1 MYSIGLDVSK
11 ATISIHV
18 PLNSLDLEIENNLK
32 ALKSFYAKL
41 KKLYKKDL
49 EKLMFV
55 YEPTGSYSAILT
67 KFCSTKRIKAFI
79 INPKQSSNF
88 AKALGHRSKSDQI
101 DAIMLSRAIAVAR
114 KDEIKVPIVNA
125 TAETIKELMSYY
137 MFTLKQR
144 VAINN
149 HHEALKAKDG
159 NAYALKD
166 LLKRHKEM
174 KEKEAEILN
183 KIKNIINEDDDIAQA
198 YSNIKTIPGIGEIA
212 GIVLI
217 HLFIRYPNANQKQIT
232 SLTGLDPVV
241 KDSGT
246 SVKSKPKISKSG
258 SRLYRGVLFMATMVS
273 IKYNNEMREF
283 YNRLKENGKH
293 STVAQIAVMR
303 KLIVIAH
310 SLYKNN
316 TTYNAEIYKKAC
328 GVKLEKDT
336 NKELV
341 A

>member
-11 ATISIHV
+11 ASISVHI
-18 PLNSLDLEIENNLK
+18 PLNSLDLEVENNLK

-41 KKLYKKDL
+41 KKLYKKELD
-49 EKLMFV
+49 KLVFV
-55 YEPTGSYSAILT
+55 YEPTGSYSSTLT
-67 KFCSTKRIKAFI
+67 KFCSIKNIKAFI

-88 AKALGHRSKSDQI
+88 AKALGHRSKSDRI
-101 DAIMLSRAIAVAR
+101 DAAMLSRAITVAR
-114 KDEIKVPIVNA
+114 KDEIKVPVINA

-159 NAYALKD
+159 NIYALKD
-166 LLKRHKEM
+166 LTKRHKEM
-174 KEKEAEILN
+174 KEKEVEILN
-183 KIKNIINEDDDIAQA
+183 KIQNIINEDNDISQA

-217 HLFIRYPNANQKQIT
+217 HLFIRYPKANQKQIT
-232 SLTGLDPVV
+232 SLTGLDPII

-246 SVKSKPKISKSG
+246 SVKSKPRISKSG

-273 IKYNNEMREF
+273 IKYNDEMREF
-283 YNRLKENGKH
+283 YDRLKENGKH
-293 STVAQIAVMR
+293 STVAQIAVMC

-316 TTYNAEIYKKAC
+316 TTYNAEIYQKAC
-328 GVKLEKDT
+328 GTKEKKEMS
-336 NKELV
+336 KELV

>member
-11 ATISIHV
+11 ATISIRV

-32 ALKSFYAKL
+32 ALKSFYVKL

-49 EKLMFV
+49 DKLVFV
-55 YEPTGSYSAILT
+55 YEPTGSYSSILT
-67 KFCSTKRIKAFI
+67 KFCSTKNIKAFI

-88 AKALGHRSKSDQI
+88 AKALGHRSKSDKI
-101 DAIMLSRAIAVAR
+101 DALMLSRAIAVAR
-114 KDEIKVPIVNA
+114 KDEIRVPVVNA

-174 KEKEAEILN
+174 KDKESEILN
-183 KIKNIINEDDDIAQA
+183 KIKDIIHEDDDIAQA

-217 HLFIRYPNANQKQIT
+217 HLFIRYPQANQKQIT

-273 IKYNNEMREF
+273 IKYNDEMKEF
-283 YNRLKENGKH
+283 YDRLKENGKH

-316 TTYNAEIYKKAC
+316 TQYDKELYNEAC
-328 GVKLEKDT
+328 GKIKQIDEEK
-336 NKELV
+336 EF
-341 A
+341 AA